1 MKPFFTPFK
10 IKNLTKIIN
19 FIIKITTFLFPKK
32 KPGKTPRA
40 FLTSTKRY

>member
-1 MKPFFTPFK
+1 MKSFLLPLK
-10 IKNLTKIIN
+10 LKNLTKIIN